1 MCSQGMDALA
11 LRGPRYGHVDPP
23 SPGCHPSGRE
33 RFDGVGVAQHF
44 LLIHFIQDVLAQH
57 SGQAQLPAAHQPEHQ
72 VHQQLEDL
80 LCQFHQA
87 ERKVEN
93 AGKASELRH

>member
-1 MCSQGMDALA
+1 MCSQGRDALA
-11 LRGPRYGHVDPP
+11 LTGPRDGCVHPP

-57 SGQAQLPAAHQPEHQ
+57 SGQAQLPTAHQPEHQ
-72 VHQQLEDL
+72 VHQQLEDF
-80 LCQFHQA
+80 LCQLHQA
-87 ERKVEN
+87 ERKMGK